1 MTKPNNFS
9 WVEPNL
15 LAGHA
20 YPGGFEQL
28 KWLRQQGIQIILTL
42 TEESLPKFYL
52 EEAGLLSIH
61 EPIRDFQ
68 APTLEQL
75 DRCVSAI
82 KNATKKNMGVAV
94 HCAAGMG
101 RTGTVLTAWLIS
113 KGLTPEEAIK
123 EIRRL
128 RPGSVETEVQI
139 DALISWHNSRYN
151 PETGSGV
158 DQTNQS

>member
-20 YPGGFEQL
+20 YPGALDQL
-28 KWLRQQGIQIILTL
+28 QWLRQQGIQIILTL
-42 TEESLPKFYL
+42 TEEGLPKVSL

-82 KNATKKNMGVAV
+82 KNATKKKMAVAV

-113 KGLTPEEAIK
+113 KGLSPEEAIK

-128 RPGSVETEVQI
+128 RPGSVETRVQV
-139 DALISWHNSRYN
+139 DALISWHNSRYSQ
-151 PETGSGV
+151 ETGPKK
-158 DQTNQS
+158 D